1 MFKLRHALLA
11 LISTGLIHSAQA
23 AEYTKID
30 TEASKIAFR
39 YSQMNVKMDGKISAF
54 NIPSFSFDPQ
64 APEKAVLQMEVPVSS
79 VDAGYAEANTE
90 LQKSEWLNAA
100 AHPLA
105 SFKAT
110 ELKSTGDQNYE
121 LQGELSI
128 KGKAQAVSI
137 PVKFEEK
144 DSVGTFTGEFSFK
157 RNDFA
162 LGEGSWSDD
171 SIVANDIVVEF
182 TILARP

>member
-1 MFKLRHALLA
+1 M
-11 LISTGLIHSAQA
+11 
-23 AEYTKID
+23 
-30 TEASKIAFR
+30 
-39 YSQMNVKMDGKISAF
+39 
-54 NIPSFSFDPQ
+54 
-64 APEKAVLQMEVPVSS
+64 
-79 VDAGYAEANTE
+79 
-90 LQKSEWLNAA
+90 
-100 AHPLA
+100 
-105 SFKAT
+105 
-110 ELKSTGDQNYE
+110 
-121 LQGELSI
+121 
-128 KGKAQAVSI
+128 SI